1 MRKKELRMQISYEAN
16 RLAKNYLSL
25 AYEKIVPIIKHQI
38 KSDERKNYAEKEIT
52 RVLTR
57 NAK

>member
-16 RLAKNYLSL
+16 RLANNYLSS
-25 AYEKIVPIIKHQI
+25 AYEKLVPIVKHQI
-38 KSDERKNYAEKEIT
+38 KSDGKENHAVKEIT